1 MTDWKQVEEINRQI
15 QDLAWRS
22 IWTNDLDVIR
32 SVSERIE
39 YLTKKKSS
47 TLNTKPQFPTIRTS
61 LKKFKILFIKKLK
74 TKTTPENFLKKE
86 V

>member
-39 YLTKKKSS
+39 YLTQKKKE
-47 TLNTKPQFPTIRTS
+47 L
-61 LKKFKILFIKKLK
+61 IKVE
-74 TKTTPENFLKKE
+74 ENEKYYNIAVERLQ
-86 V
+86 